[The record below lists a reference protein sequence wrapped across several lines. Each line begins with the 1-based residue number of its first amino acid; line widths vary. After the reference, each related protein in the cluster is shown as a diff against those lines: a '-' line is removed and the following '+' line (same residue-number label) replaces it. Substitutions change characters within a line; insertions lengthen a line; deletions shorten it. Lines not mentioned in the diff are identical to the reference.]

1 MTALAAMGG
10 LLVLLAGVACAV
22 VLDLPGGPTGWRRP
36 GPSRWALLALT
47 FLIVLLAGY
56 ATWLRLLAGLA

>member
-36 GPSRWALLALT
+36 RPAMWTLLVLT
-47 FLIVLLAGY
+47 SLIVLPVSYVTWPRSLA
-56 ATWLRLLAGLA
+56 

>member
-1 MTALAAMGG
+1 MTVLAATGG

-36 GPSRWALLALT
+36 GLARWTLLLLT
-47 FLIVLLAGY
+47 GLIVLLAGY
-56 ATWLRLLAGLA
+56 GTWLRLLG

>member
-1 MTALAAMGG
+1 MTVLAATGG

-36 GPSRWALLALT
+36 GPARWTLLVLT
-47 FLIVLLAGY
+47 GLIVFLAGY
-56 ATWLRLLAGLA
+56 ATWLRLLA